1 MKSATMS
8 PEATPTPVARPRSV
22 AAPVPSHAVRSRQ
35 FAEHVLLPTLVIV
48 LLLVVWEVAVRAL
61 NVPENLLP
69 APSVIGQRIVD
80 AWPNLVDNAIPT
92 TLQTIESFILATV
105 MGVVIAAVLTSFRL
119 VNSAFYPI
127 VVFFQL
133 IPKVAL
139 APLFVVWMGIGA
151 AARIEFGVFIAF
163 FPVVVSTMAGLRG
176 TPADALRLCKGLGAN
191 RLQIFGLVRLPYALP
206 HIFSGMKVAM
216 TLAMIGV
223 IVAEFISAQAGLGY
237 LIVFASSQADTA
249 LILAAIL
256 FLCVIGLV
264 LYGAVALAEK
274 AATRLYGA

>member
-1 MKSATMS
+1 MP
-8 PEATPTPVARPRSV
+8 PEASPAADVRPRH
-22 AAPVPSHAVRSRQ
+22 APAPLPSRSYRSRQ
-35 FAEHVLLPTLVIV
+35 FAEHVLLPTLVVV
-48 LLLVVWEVAVRAL
+48 LLLVVWEVAVRAM
-61 NVPENLLP
+61 NVPESLLP
-69 APSVIGQRIVD
+69 APSVIGARIVD
-80 AWPNLVDNAIPT
+80 AWPNLVANAIPT
-92 TLQTIESFILATV
+92 TLQTVESFVLATV
-105 MGVVIAAVLTSFRL
+105 FGVVLAAVLTSFRL
-119 VNSAFYPI
+119 VNSALYPI
-127 VVFFQL
+127 IVFFQL

-163 FPVVVSTMAGLRG
+163 FPVIVSTMAGLRG
-176 TPADALRLCKGLGAN
+176 TPADAVRLCRGLGAN
-191 RLQIFGLVRLPYALP
+191 RLQIFALVRLPYALP

-274 AATRLYGA
+274 VATRVYGA

>member
-1 MKSATMS
+1 MS
-8 PEATPTPVARPRSV
+8 PEATPASVARPRHACS
-22 AAPVPSHAVRSRQ
+22 PVPSRSYRSRQ
-35 FAEHVLLPTLVIV
+35 FAEHVLLPTLVVV

-61 NVPENLLP
+61 KVPENLLP
-69 APSVIGQRIVD
+69 APSAIGQRVVD
-80 AWPNLVDNAIPT
+80 TWPNLVANAIPT
-92 TLQTIESFILATV
+92 TVQTIESFVAATV
-105 MGVVIAAVLTSFRL
+105 LGVVIAAVLTSFRL

-176 TPADALRLCKGLGAN
+176 TPADALRLCRGLGAN

-274 AATRLYGA
+274 AAARLYGA

>member
-1 MKSATMS
+1 MPSES
-8 PEATPTPVARPRSV
+8 TPLALPHKP
-22 AAPVPSHAVRSRQ
+22 AAPFVSSASRSPGSLRSRQ
-35 FAEHVLLPTLVIV
+35 FLEHVVLPAVV
-48 LLLVVWEVAVRAL
+48 LVVILVAWQTTVRAL
-61 NVPENLLP
+61 NVSESLLP
-69 APSVIGQRIVD
+69 APTVVGRRIVD
-80 AWPNLVDNAIPT
+80 AWPNLIANAIPT
-92 TLQTIESFILATV
+92 TLQTVESFVLATV
-105 MGVVIAAVLTSFRL
+105 FGVIIATLLTSFRL
-119 VNSAFYPI
+119 LNSAFYPI
-127 VVFFQL
+127 IVFFQL

-151 AARIEFGVFIAF
+151 AARIEFGIFIAF

-176 TPADALRLCKGLGAN
+176 TPADALRLCKGLSAN
-191 RLQIFGLVRLPYALP
+191 RLQVFGLVRLPYAIP

-223 IVAEFISAQAGLGY
+223 IVGEFISAQAGLGY

-274 AATRLYGA
+274 AANRKYGV